1 MTVKQISIF
10 LENRPGS
17 LAELIDVLSKEE
29 INMRAMSVGET
40 EDFGILRIIVQDP
53 YKAICVLKQ
62 NGYVCSIT
70 PVLAVAVPDEAGSLL
85 NILNILGKNG
95 VNLDYTYAFTMKKKD
110 FAYMVFRVQD
120 NEKAIVVLTKNKIEL
135 ISQDDLAQM

>member
-1 MTVKQISIF
+1 MTYPLKIAW
-10 LENRPGS
+10 ENLLPSVETSKPLYENVWGCC
-17 LAELIDVLSKEE
+17 AAVIEL
-29 INMRAMSVGET
+29 GET
-40 EDFGILRIIVQDP
+40 EDFGIRRIIVQDP

-120 NEKAIVVLTKNKIEL
+120 NEKAIDVLSKNKIEL

>member
-70 PVLAVAVPDEAGSLL
+70 PVLAVAVQDEAGSLL

-120 NEKAIVVLTKNKIEL
+120 NEKAIDVLSKNKIEL

>member
-1 MTVKQISIF
+1 M
-10 LENRPGS
+10 
-17 LAELIDVLSKEE
+17 
-29 INMRAMSVGET
+29 
-40 EDFGILRIIVQDP
+40 
-53 YKAICVLKQ
+53 
-62 NGYVCSIT
+62 
-70 PVLAVAVPDEAGSLL
+70 AVAVPDVAGSLL

-120 NEKAIVVLTKNKIEL
+120 NEKAIDVLSKNKIEL